1 MLYIC
6 LAEDERNNIPESYN
20 NIPTFL
26 KNIVHYFEKKDVIEL
41 WHNWRGY
48 FLEKKIEGKNILFLQ
63 NLKTNTL
70 KKLDKYLKVN
80 CVKNVC
86 ISDELRTNK
95 EFKDFLLG
103 QAINIFDG
111 KWLYKHMMIN
121 IIEFVVQNKKEK
133 MEYQEISILVNE
145 IDDIIIEN
153 IYQIAPRIKLLN
165 IITNNENKFKKI
177 EKKIYDEKGI
187 LLNINNN
194 YKKSLIKSDI
204 IINVDF
210 CEETV
215 NKYSF
220 PKNACL
226 INLKNEIKIKSKSF
240 EGINICFFDIFMPQK
255 YVKLQSNFK
264 KFNLPILYESF
275 IYKRTCSINIKKQ
288 IEEDGAKIS
297 SLIGSN
303 GIIRKNE
310 YLNLSKNKLPFS
322 N

>member
-6 LAEDERNNIPESYN
+6 LTDCEKNNIPKSYN
-20 NIPTFL
+20 NIPTFF
-26 KNIVHYFEKKDVIEL
+26 KNMIHYFAKKDFIEL

-48 FLEKKIEGKNILFLQ
+48 FLEKKIEDKNILILK

-95 EFKDFLLG
+95 EFNDFLLR

-111 KWLYKHMMIN
+111 RWLYKHMMIK

-145 IDDIIIEN
+145 IDDIILEN
-153 IYQIAPRIKLLN
+153 IYQIASKIKLLN
-165 IITNNENKFKKI
+165 IITDNENKFKKI
-177 EKKIYDEKGI
+177 EKKIYEEKGI
-187 LLNINNN
+187 ILNINNN
-194 YKKSLIKSDI
+194 YKKSLLKSDI

-210 CEETV
+210 NEENL
-215 NKYSF
+215 NKYTF
-220 PKNACL
+220 PRNACL
-226 INLKNEIKIKSKSF
+226 INLKNEVQIKSKSF
-240 EGINICFFDIFMPQK
+240 EGINTNFFEITMPQK

-288 IEEDGAKIS
+288 IEDDGAKIS
-297 SLIGSN
+297 YLIGSN

-310 YLNLSKNKLPFS
+310 YLNLSKNKKSFV
-322 N
+322 